1 MIRISVRD
9 KRYIYPFNDYAR
21 DLRLANKPLWLHH
34 NDVFEPIT
42 DREREAETLD
52 EIFDPRFMVFEENKE
67 CIVYRDNLF
76 FDKFFIEAFL
86 KEAKKRNKPCR
97 VAFSPSDPAFKE
109 HALPLSV
116 SYTPAGGIYLAD
128 LWYFPDGPTIENVE
142 NVIIDMEAKE
152 IGYFHVPSYMA
163 SQSGNLTFNV
173 PLRAFIA
180 IDSWVHIMIA
190 DIGKS
195 VV

>member
-21 DLRLANKPLWLHH
+21 DLRLANRPLWLHH

-42 DREREAETLD
+42 DREREADNLD
-52 EIFDPRFMVFEENKE
+52 EVFDPGFMAFEENKE

-76 FDKFFIEAFL
+76 FDKFFLDAFL

-109 HALPLSV
+109 HALPLMTRSGR
-116 SYTPAGGIYLAD
+116 S
-128 LWYFPDGPTIENVE
+128 
-142 NVIIDMEAKE
+142 
-152 IGYFHVPSYMA
+152 HVKREWPLSGRSRHCPQSAEQPSLI
-163 SQSGNLTFNV
+163 NNRHPV
-173 PLRAFIA
+173 PVGDTNHCA
-180 IDSWVHIMIA
+180 M
-190 DIGKS
+190 
-195 VV
+195 